1 MVPSAALLVLALNGH
16 LGGATLSR
24 DASFEASPW
33 SLDLRLR
40 SPLLDASYGPPRLAQ
55 SSPRAP
61 DVPGNIAARP
71 TRSSAGSSTDS
82 LADGQVAQ
90 CDVDCETCHDAARV
104 ARYTLLR
111 REANLRVHRGFALA
125 AWGGLAVT
133 EVLGTILAINKPTWF
148 GDGNCASASG
158 GIGGDFG
165 CGRGL
170 VSLHETFAFITTG
183 LYTTAG
189 VIAATAPDPERESE
203 GDHPAAGRLR
213 LHKSLAWVHGAGMI
227 LLPILGVLAANPQM
241 LGLDPATDPDAVRD
255 FQRAMRSAH
264 TIVGYT
270 TFAAFSFSAALE
282 LF

>member
-24 DASFEASPW
+24 DATFEASPW

-40 SPLLDASYGPPRLAQ
+40 SPLLDASSATPMLAQ

-61 DVPGNIAARP
+61 ETATARA
-71 TRSSAGSSTDS
+71 SGASAGGAADS
-82 LADGQVAQ
+82 LPDGQAAQ
-90 CDVDCETCHDAARV
+90 CDVDCDTCHDAERE
-104 ARYTLLR
+104 ARYLLR
-111 REANLRVHRGFALA
+111 RRERNLRVHRGFALA

-133 EVLGTILAINKPTWF
+133 EVLGTILAINHQTWF
-148 GDGNCASASG
+148 GDGSCASSSG

-165 CGRGL
+165 CGTGL

-189 VIAATAPDPERESE
+189 VIAATAPDPDGAST
-203 GDHPAAGRLR
+203 GADPASGRLR
-213 LHKSLAWVHGAGMI
+213 LHKTLAWVHGAGMI
-227 LLPILGVLAANPQM
+227 LLPILGVLASNPQM
-241 LGLDPATDPDAVRD
+241 LGLDPSTDPGTVRG
-255 FQRAMRSAH
+255 FQSAMRSIH

-270 TFAAFSFSAALE
+270 TFVAFSISAGVE

>member
-1 MVPSAALLVLALNGH
+1 MVPSAALFVLALNGP
-16 LGGATLSR
+16 LDGANLSR
-24 DASFEASPW
+24 GEGIEASPW
-33 SLDLRLR
+33 SVDLHLR
-40 SPLLDASYGPPRLAQ
+40 SALLDTDAPPRLAQ

-61 DVPGNIAARP
+61 DVTGSIS
-71 TRSSAGSSTDS
+71 TRATVGSGAS
-82 LADGQVAQ
+82 LADGQCTQ
-90 CDVDCETCHDAARV
+90 CDVDCETCHDAERV
-104 ARYTLLR
+104 ARYALRR

-133 EVLGTILAINKPTWF
+133 EVLGTILAINKQTWF
-148 GDGNCASASG
+148 GGGNCASASG

-165 CGRGL
+165 CGSGL

-189 VIAATAPDPERESE
+189 VIAATAPDPDHASV
-203 GDHPAAGRLR
+203 GDDPASGRLR

-227 LLPILGVLAANPQM
+227 LLPLLGVLAANPQM
-241 LGLDPATDPDAVRD
+241 LGLDPSTDPGTVRD
-255 FQRAMRSAH
+255 FQSAMRSVH